1 MGWNRFDRDRAQCAG
16 EVREPETGEVEYQY
30 FDQGRCEDSWQYA
43 GYLPQM
49 LCASGSA
56 RELSRSE
63 INRGIEANDR
73 RRAGKGKCGSS
84 RERSRGPAVFE
95 IAPDEKSRVSD
106 SATAARWSCGRFRL
120 RALAHGNRC

>member
-1 MGWNRFDRDRAQCAG
+1 MGWDRPDRDRAQYSGKIRNA
-16 EVREPETGEVEYQY
+16 ETGEVEYQY
-30 FDQGRCEDSWQYA
+30 CDQGCGQDSGQYA

-73 RRAGKGKCGSS
+73 RRAGKGRCGSS
-84 RERSRGPAVFE
+84 LERSRGPEVFE
-95 IAPDEKSRVSD
+95 ITSDEKSRVSD
-106 SATAARWSCGRFRL
+106 QRPPPDGV
-120 RALAHGNRC
+120 ALAFGLAL